1 MNVQFQL
8 EQVFVAWIES
18 GPRSDRVPVLGGG
31 RHPHD
36 PGTVRDWPVSAVL
49 YELWDD
55 RRPVPAGPA
64 AELGLPSGASFAHAA
79 RLLWC
84 LCEDDL
90 FPARTH
96 VQAVRYLRAL
106 PADIAA
112 TYHRAIAE
120 ALDRIAPE
128 PGDSRPQHLNPPG
141 QRAAS

>member
-1 MNVQFQL
+1 MQFQL

-18 GPRSDRVPVLGGG
+18 GPRSDRVPVLSGG

-36 PGTVRDWPVSAVL
+36 PGSVRDWPISAVL

-55 RRPVPAGPA
+55 SRPVPSGPA
-64 AELGLPSGASFAHAA
+64 AALDLPAGASFAHAA

-96 VQAVRYLRAL
+96 AEAVRYLRTL
-106 PADIAA
+106 PADVAH

-120 ALDRIAPE
+120 ALDRADLD
-128 PGDSRPQHLNPPG
+128 PGHGRHQRLGPPG
-141 QRAAS
+141 RRAAAS

>member
-1 MNVQFQL
+1 MQFQL

-18 GPRSDRVPVLGGG
+18 GPRSDQVPVLSGG

-36 PGTVRDWPVSAVL
+36 AGTVRDWPISAVL

-64 AELGLPSGASFAHAA
+64 SELGLPPGSSFAHAA

-90 FPARTH
+90 FPTRTH

-106 PADIAA
+106 PADVAA

-120 ALDRIAPE
+120 ALERSDPE
-128 PGDSRPQHLNPPG
+128 PGHGHHERPSPPE
-141 QRAAS
+141 RHAVS